1 MLKSILD
8 ITDGDEFVLLYEL
21 KNPKEI
27 DPFWKYNK
35 FDLDNMDEAQCKR
48 KFCFLH
54 SHVYDLENVFRENS
68 YSSEDSKLWT

>member
-21 KNPKEI
+21 KNSKEI

-35 FDLDNMDEAQCKR
+35 SDLDNMDEAQCKR
-48 KFCFLH
+48 
-54 SHVYDLENVFRENS
+54 
-68 YSSEDSKLWT
+68 